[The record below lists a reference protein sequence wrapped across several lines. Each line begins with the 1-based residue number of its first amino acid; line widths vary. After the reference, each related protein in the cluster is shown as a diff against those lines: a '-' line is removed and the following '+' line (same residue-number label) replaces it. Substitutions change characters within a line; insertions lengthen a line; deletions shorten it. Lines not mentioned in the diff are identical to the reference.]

1 MTHIPSSIDQD
12 IKLVLHKNLAVK
24 QDLFEMLT
32 VEYWQNDKLDA
43 ASDDLYLSKLEVSLD
58 FPKDAMAAEIN
69 DLPVEKERKGLTVL
83 VVLFMI
89 VLCMGIVLMSKEWI
103 KRKVQKWF
111 RVGG

>member
-1 MTHIPSSIDQD
+1 LTHIPSSIDQD

-32 VEYWQNDKLDA
+32 VEYWHNDWLDS
-43 ASDDLYLSKLEVSLD
+43 ASDDPEMSKLEVSLD
-58 FPKDAMAAEIN
+58 FPKDTMAAEID
-69 DLPVEKERKGLTVL
+69 DLPVEKKRKGLTLL
-83 VVLFMI
+83 VVVFMV
-89 VLCMGIVLMSKEWI
+89 VLCMGLVLMSKEWI